1 MEEMGGGNDVI
12 ILKFQNK
19 QLYFK
24 FKWLY
29 IAKQISFLNIFY
41 PY

>member
-1 MEEMGGGNDVI
+1 MGGRNDVI
-12 ILKFQNK
+12 ILKFQNE

-29 IAKQISFLNIFY
+29 LAKQTSQY
-41 PY
+41 

>member
-1 MEEMGGGNDVI
+1 MGGRNDVI

-29 IAKQISFLNIFY
+29 LVKQTSQC
-41 PY
+41 